1 MIKTIV
7 LLRGLSRQSGHWAG
21 FDTKLRDAT
30 GLNVVAID
38 LPGFGDRS
46 HVRAPLSV
54 YETAKNVKDL
64 IAAQQLTDVCVL
76 GISFGGMVAIEIGR
90 QWPLM
95 ARSLVVVNSS
105 VAGLVPAWK
114 RLSWTATRAFMLAGL
129 TRDPQKREKIIL
141 GLISNLPVEQGLLED
156 WAKIQSKQPADLVAT
171 ISQLLAA
178 IIYKPRER
186 PAIPMTVMAS
196 ERDRLASMACSQQL
210 AYEWNC
216 PIFINQDAGHDLAID
231 APDWT
236 IDILQREVL

>member
-1 MIKTIV
+1 
-7 LLRGLSRQSGHWAG
+7 
-21 FDTKLRDAT
+21 
-30 GLNVVAID
+30 
-38 LPGFGDRS
+38 
-46 HVRAPLSV
+46 
-54 YETAKNVKDL
+54 
-64 IAAQQLTDVCVL
+64 
-76 GISFGGMVAIEIGR
+76 
-90 QWPLM
+90 
-95 ARSLVVVNSS
+95 
-105 VAGLVPAWK
+105 
-114 RLSWTATRAFMLAGL
+114 MLAGL

-156 WAKIQSKQPADLVAT
+156 WAKVQSKQPADLVAT

-186 PAIPMTVMAS
+186 PAIPMTVLAS
-196 ERDRLASMACSQQL
+196 AQDRLASIDCSQQM